1 MNAFFKVSSSLEK
14 KTCLIMKILMLRQVQ
29 VGIKCYFFF
38 AAFFAGFFAAF
49 FGAAFLVIFFFGA
62 AFFCRFLSSSHFYL
76 LFLMIKQRN
85 FDHPTS
91 ISLVSIFTE
100 VQGKEARNME
110 SELWSRSF
118 NETAFFLNC

>member
-29 VGIKCYFFF
+29 VGMKCYFFF

-62 AFFCRFLSSSHFYL
+62 AFFADFLA
-76 LFLMIKQRN
+76 
-85 FDHPTS
+85 
-91 ISLVSIFTE
+91 VAIFT
-100 VQGKEARNME
+100 
-110 SELWSRSF
+110 SF
-118 NETAFFLNC
+118 F